1 MTTIT
6 RQLLTGHLSRAVPN
20 GDLVFTAVTAG
31 NKRDGLEIDI
41 AGMRTE
47 NFLKNPVFLWVHD
60 YMGNNLPIGKVI
72 SLEKT
77 NGALVATV
85 RFDLADP
92 FAAKIHRKYLNGF
105 LSAVS
110 VGWET
115 LKVDGTIVVESDLL
129 DISAV
134 LVPGDPEA
142 LLQRAAAYARGLRVA
157 RPIDL
162 PTDSPP
168 GVSGGPGRREAAI
181 NQSQGDIM
189 ATNSRASV
197 EQLDAMIDALQS
209 VVAILMAWRDEIATP
224 AEEPAETEPAAL
236 SKRLAELLGAK

>member
-1 MTTIT
+1 MTTIP
-6 RQLLTGHLSRAVPN
+6 RQLLTGHLSRAAAN

-31 NKRDGLEIDI
+31 AKRDGLEIDI
-41 AGMRTE
+41 AGMRTD

-60 YMGNNLPIGKVI
+60 YMGNNPPIGKVV
-72 SLEKT
+72 SLEKII
-77 NGALVATV
+77 GALVATV
-85 RFDLADP
+85 RFDLTDP
-92 FAAKIHRKYLNGF
+92 FAAKIPRKYLAGF
-105 LSAVS
+105 LNAVS

-115 LKVDGTIVVESDLL
+115 LKVDGAVVVESDLL

-142 LLQRAAAYARGLRVA
+142 LMMRAAAYARGLRVA
-157 RPIDL
+157 KPIDL

-168 GVSGGPGRREAAI
+168 GVSGGPGRLSAVI

-209 VVAILMAWRDEIATP
+209 VVAILMAWRDEIAAP
-224 AEEPAETEPAAL
+224 AEEPESEPAAL